1 MERRNWSLKVFN
13 KLKYIDSLDQ
23 YDKAYSL
30 QVWTS
35 SYLDDNFLNNLDLN
49 QDDLKSFLELFYK
62 NINFLKSHKDEI
74 FKELNQNKNIQ
85 KFLKD

>member
-1 MERRNWSLKVFN
+1 MERRNWSLEVFN

-23 YDKAYSL
+23 YDKAYAL

-49 QDDLKSFLELFYK
+49 QDDLKYFLELFYK
-62 NINFLKSHKDEI
+62 NINFLKSHKDEV

-85 KFLKD
+85 KFLK